1 MKRIIVLP
9 FLFVSFTSFSQS
21 ISFDDIKN
29 INSKES
35 FDRFIIENNFE
46 DFKSA
51 VFEGTGYGY
60 RLISKIE
67 NNVVAET
74 IEASYQ
80 DIELE
85 NGAKRFVMEFEFYD
99 EYPIWSTPVYP
110 TDDYIFILNE
120 VKNQCDFYKI
130 ITHSYLIINR
140 NDGSTFIS
148 DSSTYDDVAQAE
160 KFSRDNDNAYIYN
173 NKYSCYSCPGSK
185 YPGKICF
192 RKGKIKI
199 NILEHFEIN
208 K

>member
-1 MKRIIVLP
+1 MRKVLML
-9 FLFVSFTSFSQS
+9 FLFISFSSFSQS
-21 ISFDDIKN
+21 ISFDDIKT
-29 INSKES
+29 INSKED

-74 IEASYQ
+74 IEDSYQ

-110 TDDYIFILNE
+110 TDDYNFILNE
-120 VKNQCDFYKI
+120 VKNQCNFYKI
-130 ITHSYLIINR
+130 WTRTIMIDSM
-140 NDGSTFIS
+140 SFS
-148 DSSTYDDVAQAE
+148 D
-160 KFSRDNDNAYIYN
+160 
-173 NKYSCYSCPGSK
+173 KYSCYSCPGSK

-192 RKGKIKI
+192 RKGQIRI
-199 NILEHFEIN
+199 NMIRE
-208 K
+208 